1 MKKVDKRGYLEG
13 EPFDYRETKTGQV
26 FLLWEGQHVKTLK
39 GKDAQKFLN
48 KTAQLDTHATQL
60 LLAKLTGNFKRGN
73 ERG

>member
-1 MKKVDKRGYLEG
+1 MSVDKRGCLESN
-13 EPFDYRETKTGQV
+13 PFDYRETKKGQV
-26 FLLWEGQHVKTLK
+26 FLLWEGQNVKTLK

-48 KTAQLDTHATQL
+48 KVAQLDTHAAQL